1 MREVFDGWRRKAG
14 VVTLGMA
21 LPLMGM
27 WIRSDS
33 VGDFIIW
40 PAANSR
46 EEMLIS
52 AESKLTWQT
61 AYDSEEVAG
70 YPRWVANVLD
80 KSVTVIEADK
90 QYTVYRFRFLGI
102 EAGDVNFPHGPG
114 GIFSFCCIP
123 YGFIVIPL
131 TLLSAWLILSKP
143 RNKQKSSVQLTNSNG
158 NSKRLTT

>member
-14 VVTLGMA
+14 IVTLGMA

-40 PAANSR
+40 PAANNR

-61 AYDSEEVAG
+61 TYDSEAEAG
-70 YPRWVANVLD
+70 FPRWVPSVLD
-80 KSVTVIEADK
+80 KSVAVIEADK
-90 QYTVYRFRFLGI
+90 QYTVYRFRFLDI
-102 EAGDVNFPHGPG
+102 EAGDVDFPHGLG
-114 GIFSFCCIP
+114 GTFSFCCIP
-123 YGFIVIPL
+123 YRFIVIPL
-131 TLLSAWLILSKP
+131 TLLAAWLILRKP
-143 RNKQKSSVQLTNSNG
+143 RNKQNSDG
-158 NSKRLTT
+158 NSTRPTT